1 MEFFLLN
8 SIWHFTA
15 YSYILFIL
23 FCWIQ
28 YGWCLSKMSLSF
40 PLSFSPLMSLIK
52 SWRLKSGSCI
62 CYWVVLP
69 LRHLWWQ
76 SLDSMNLDLALRG
89 SILFSAYDGTIGNWE
104 LWDKRREL
112 RSLGS
117 FKRCMRERAEKLKEK
132 QRDLEGRRGR
142 AEEGE
147 CWERLGLE
155 MLGRDESLVSQC
167 FRRCW
172 VPLS

>member
-1 MEFFLLN
+1 
-8 SIWHFTA
+8 
-15 YSYILFIL
+15 
-23 FCWIQ
+23 
-28 YGWCLSKMSLSF
+28 
-40 PLSFSPLMSLIK
+40 
-52 SWRLKSGSCI
+52 
-62 CYWVVLP
+62 
-69 LRHLWWQ
+69 
-76 SLDSMNLDLALRG
+76 MNLDLALRG

-167 FRRCW
+167 FRRC
-172 VPLS
+172 